1 MKKVNILEDTKTR
14 LKLEIRGETHTLCN
28 ALRKELWEDKD
39 LIAAAYHLEHPMIGH
54 PTFIVEH
61 KKDAKKALHAAVAR
75 LIKKNEELKEKFK
88 KLI

>member
-1 MKKVNILEDTKTR
+1 MKITILEDTKTR
-14 LKLEIRGETHTLCN
+14 LKFELKGESHTICN
-28 ALRKELWEDKD
+28 ILRKELWNDKD

-61 KKDAKKALHAAVAR
+61 RKDAKKAVQNAISR
-75 LIKKNEELKEKFK
+75 LIKQTEELKEKFK